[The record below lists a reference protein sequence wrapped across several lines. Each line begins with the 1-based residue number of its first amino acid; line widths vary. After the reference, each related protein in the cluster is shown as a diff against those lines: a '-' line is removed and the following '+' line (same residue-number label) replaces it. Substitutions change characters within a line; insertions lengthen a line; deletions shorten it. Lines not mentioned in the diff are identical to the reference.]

1 MLMETGDIIDM
12 DELSF
17 PLNADNLFGLID
29 TIVQKSVAEGDPE
42 TAFNLGRDFIT
53 IEKRSG
59 KALGHLAFTLKD
71 RWMEFNVSE
80 PFEDVAL
87 NHWDVSKVH
96 LERLIRTAEM
106 LQSGDIPEQLQA
118 TFEEKSVKD
127 LIVVSA
133 AWQSG
138 YLDES
143 TEEEWQALAEA
154 DNDYEI
160 RDAVRELKGVEPRKH
175 TLNIWMARTGD
186 LYCTV
191 GSGEQKYIGHL
202 DVDTMDDPD
211 VEKAINRIINNSRI
225 GKQ

>member
-42 TAFNLGRDFIT
+42 GAFNLGRDFIT

-59 KALGHLAFTLKD
+59 KALGHLAFALKD
-71 RWMEFNVSE
+71 RWTEFNISE
-80 PFEDVAL
+80 RFEDVAII
-87 NHWDVSKVH
+87 HWDVSKVH
-96 LERLIRTAEM
+96 LERLIRDTEM
-106 LQSGDIPEQLQA
+106 LQSGVIPPQLQE
-118 TFEEKSVKD
+118 TFEQKGIRE
-127 LIVVSA
+127 LNAISA

-138 YLDES
+138 DLES
-143 TEEEWQALAEA
+143 VEDWERLANATDDYEA
-154 DNDYEI
+154 RDIIREI
-160 RDAVRELKGVEPRKH
+160 RDLPPRSH

-225 GKQ
+225 SKQ